1 MTMYKTIILDQSEW
15 DLVADSNGN
24 IAIAEPPY
32 AVAQDVASA
41 IRTFKGEL
49 WYNQTKGV
57 PYFQEI
63 LGTLPPP
70 SLFRGYIE
78 DAALSVPGVVA
89 AQCQIL
95 DRITTVRSSTPFIG
109 EILDEFGE
117 AIEDELGEAI
127 TGSGEVV
134 TSSVGTSSPSG
145 REIIGQLKFIDE
157 TGVINGVLL

>member
-1 MTMYKTIILDQSEW
+1 MTMYKTILLDQSAW

-24 IAIAEPPY
+24 IAVAEPPY
-32 AVAQDVASA
+32 AVSQDVAAS
-41 IRTFKGEL
+41 IRTFKGEV

-95 DRITTVRSSTPFIG
+95 DRIMTVRSSVPFLG

-117 AIEDELGEAI
+117 AWEDEFGESILGGGQIIA
-127 TGSGEVV
+127 
-134 TSSVGTSSPSG
+134 SSVSTSTPSA